1 MAEALVSVLL
11 ERLATITMDK
21 FLGELKM
28 VTGVEEAVTTL
39 TRNLKAIQAVLK
51 NAEARQAVEADV
63 GHWLNE
69 LKEVSHEMDNVLDE
83 WSTQVLKQKM
93 EGENVKKSV
102 DRLNNRRDIAV
113 RIKKLDE
120 KLALID
126 KEKQR
131 FNFQNN
137 TTRGPKIPRKETT
150 SFPSDKIFGR
160 EKENNIILSKLLSE
174 SSQDCEVPLIIP
186 IVGMGGMGKTTL
198 SQLVYNDEK
207 VKAHFDKRIWVCVS
221 DPFNEVKIARAIVE
235 GLDKDNTS
243 KTSNSLQI
251 LMQCI
256 HTLIQGKK
264 FLLVL
269 DDVWNPD
276 HTQWEELVKPFRDGA
291 MGSRV
296 LVTTRNEEVATLM
309 KATVHVIHIKQLSE
323 EFCSSLF
330 YYNAGID
337 IGGESKMLQDVG
349 EKIVKKCN
357 GLALAAKILG
367 SLMREKKT
375 FKEWE
380 DVLNS
385 KLWELEDIEKQ
396 VFRPLLLSYNDLT
409 QEIRNCLLYC
419 VIFPKDYVYDR
430 DNLVEL

>member
-93 EGENVKKSV
+93 EGENVK
-102 DRLNNRRDIAV
+102 
-113 RIKKLDE
+113 
-120 KLALID
+120 
-126 KEKQR
+126 
-131 FNFQNN
+131 
-137 TTRGPKIPRKETT
+137 
-150 SFPSDKIFGR
+150 
-160 EKENNIILSKLLSE
+160 KENNIILSKLLSE